1 MFELTMQ
8 LLRKLASFVSKQLPT
23 AWQLAIVCGSISLF
37 LAIYSPIPAVEIRA
51 KSQKLI
57 EYGWDAPAPNFF
69 RQQIRAMERQP
80 FDGVIL
86 KLNAGKEAFKK
97 TAYPTSAFTQ
107 DRRDLAATTSNQL
120 TDNFV
125 VMWSGMDAGW
135 DWFDD
140 RDWAAAEK
148 NIYNFAK
155 TAKAGRFKGIAFD
168 SEPYTNSPW
177 KYYQQPRQ
185 SQKTF
190 IEYQQQVRRRGA
202 QFMQTVQSAHPG
214 TQVLAFGLLS
224 WLKDLWATPMGVTK
238 LQQQLARHDYG
249 LWPAFVNG
257 MLDAAPPGTTIV
269 EGHEWAYYFYK
280 TDWFDATRQA
290 IFKSARIFVE
300 PKNQRKYS
308 QQVKLGQ
315 SVYLDLILDE
325 FPGGNKDPRT
335 GKTTQHFLSPADRL
349 RLLEHNVYHSLR
361 TADRYTWMYS
371 ESADWWQNKIPAN
384 ADATIRRAQA
394 KIRQGR
400 PLGFDLAPAVDRA
413 VKQCQAVS
421 QNC

>member
-1 MFELTMQ
+1 MFQLKMP
-8 LLRKLASFVSKQLPT
+8 LLRRLTNFVSTRSYRQFAVFGGLV
-23 AWQLAIVCGSISLF
+23 LLF
-37 LAIYSPIPAVEIRA
+37 LAIYLPSTALETQANSR
-51 KSQKLI
+51 KLI
-57 EYGWDAPAPNFF
+57 EYGWDAPLPNFF
-69 RQQIRAMERQP
+69 RQHIREMERRP

-86 KLNAGKEAFKK
+86 KLNAGKEVFKK

-107 DRRDLAATTSNQL
+107 DRRDLAATTSTRL

-140 RDWAAAEK
+140 KDWAAASQ
-148 NIYNFAK
+148 NIANFAK
-155 TAKAGRFKGIAFD
+155 TAQVGRLKGIAFD

-177 KYYQQPRQ
+177 KYYQQPQ
-185 SQKTF
+185 QQQKTF
-190 IEYQQQVRRRGA
+190 AQYQQQVRKRGA
-202 QFMQTVQSAHPG
+202 QFMQTLQSAQPE

-224 WLKDLWATPMGVTK
+224 WLKDLYAKPIEATQ

-257 MLDAAPPGTTIV
+257 MLDAVRPSATIV

-280 TDWFDATRQA
+280 TAWFDAVRQA
-290 IFKSARIFVE
+290 IFTNARVFVA
-300 PKNQRKYS
+300 PKNERKYA

-315 SVYLDLILDE
+315 SVYLDLLLDAL
-325 FPGGNKDPRT
+325 PGGVNDPRT
-335 GKTTQHFLSPADRL
+335 GKTTQHFLSPADRF

-361 TADRYTWMYS
+361 TTDRYTWMYS
-371 ESADWWQNKIPAN
+371 ESADWWQNKIPPGAE
-384 ADATIRRAQA
+384 ATIRRAQA
-394 KIRQGR
+394 KIRKGQ
-400 PLGFDLAPAVDRA
+400 PLGFELDAAVDRA

-421 QNC
+421 EYC